1 MDSVKIRG
9 DGHVREACCVL
20 RGRVRYGSL
29 WTWPKPVSPVLDWA
43 CVLRDHGPMGFL
55 RCCPAPFLALA
66 CATVA
71 HPSTALGQRASFGP
85 LTSEEGA
92 PLQRISYTPMME
104 GADVVGP
111 GEARVDVWLGFSNV
125 FEQDSSATHVLFLD
139 MERLISTIGLRWGVT
154 ASVEVGGRITLET
167 TGPGA
172 LDAVILGW
180 HNRLGFGNANRDRF
194 PEGVYRQRLTDGKN
208 RTFLDI
214 PRTTLGFED
223 IRFFGKWRALES
235 ADRRS
240 VLSLRTVARIPG
252 DSNLAGDERG
262 DVALMALGRLGMG
275 AWYAHVMLGGATV
288 RASPELAPILKD
300 ASAFFTLAF
309 ERSLGPHIAALVQF
323 QTQSAIL
330 RSFDHRELD
339 RAPTS
344 LLFGLAG
351 RWGDS
356 WRWDASFQEDVPAD
370 TPAVDFTIGLRVSR
384 TW

>member
-1 MDSVKIRG
+1 
-9 DGHVREACCVL
+9 
-20 RGRVRYGSL
+20 
-29 WTWPKPVSPVLDWA
+29 
-43 CVLRDHGPMGFL
+43 
-55 RCCPAPFLALA
+55 
-66 CATVA
+66 
-71 HPSTALGQRASFGP
+71 
-85 LTSEEGA
+85 
-92 PLQRISYTPMME
+92 
-104 GADVVGP
+104 
-111 GEARVDVWLGFSNV
+111 
-125 FEQDSSATHVLFLD
+125 
-139 MERLISTIGLRWGVT
+139 
-154 ASVEVGGRITLET
+154 
-167 TGPGA
+167 
-172 LDAVILGW
+172 VILGW

-223 IRFFGKWRALES
+223 VRFFAKWRALES

-309 ERSLGPHIAALVQF
+309 ERSVGPRIAALVQF

-370 TPAVDFTIGLRVSR
+370 TPAIDFTIGLRVSS